1 MDWSESDSSIK
12 RRFEFDNFAEALQFV
27 NQIGELAEVENH
39 HPDITFGWGYAEIS
53 LTSHD
58 TGGVTERDRELAV
71 KFDELAG

>member
-1 MDWSESDSSIK
+1 VDWSESDSSIK